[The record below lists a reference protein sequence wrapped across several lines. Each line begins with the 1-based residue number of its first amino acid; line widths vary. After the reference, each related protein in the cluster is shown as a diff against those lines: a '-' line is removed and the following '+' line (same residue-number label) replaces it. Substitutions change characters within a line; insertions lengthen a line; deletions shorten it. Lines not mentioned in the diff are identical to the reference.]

1 MSGHVSTINIINH
14 VFDYYLGPYIKLDF
28 SLKNRASGKE
38 SCGGIILPGSMRIGM
53 AGLLSLILV
62 IHCWLHP

>member
-1 MSGHVSTINIINH
+1 MSSHVSTIIIINC

-38 SCGGIILPGSMRIGM
+38 SCGIIILPGSMRAGM
-53 AGLLSLILV
+53 ASLLSLFLV
-62 IHCWLHP
+62 THC